1 MSPAE
6 MSSKGTLAQGA
17 YTDAVAAAAEQHQ
30 DFVMGFISISPATW
44 KNGPGSPGAYGT
56 PVPRA

>member
-1 MSPAE
+1 

-44 KNGPGSPGAYGT
+44 KGGPGSPGACTARVTHQYRG
-56 PVPRA
+56 P